1 MKYRPDIDGLRAVAV
16 MPVLFFHAGIPWFPG
31 GFVGVDVF
39 FVISGYLITTII
51 TQEIREG
58 RFSLWRFYERRLRR
72 IAPALL
78 VVCMATVPFAWA
90 WMTPNEFD
98 DFAQSLFATALSV
111 SNFLFWKEVGYFAPA
126 AELKPLLHTWSL
138 AIEEQFYVV
147 LPLLLLLVRPAGRA
161 LAVIAALAVL
171 SFGAT
176 FWLSGIDDA
185 ANFYLLPTRFWELA
199 VGALLALAGPRLRI
213 GNALA
218 RNLASVLG
226 LGLIVGAILFVDGAR
241 TYPGPWTLLPVA
253 GTAILL
259 ALSNGGTWAGRLLS
273 AAPLVGIGLIS
284 YSLYLWHQPLFAFA
298 RIRLFEQVPQQA
310 YLILIAAAVALA
322 WLSWRFI
329 ETPFRD
335 RRRIGTRPAMSAIGV
350 TCLGLF
356 AFGLAADQM
365 EERLERHRD
374 GSIAA
379 SIEDN
384 RRVNIGLSL
393 SCDGRLPL
401 PESCRTSDE
410 PEILVWG
417 DSYAMHL
424 VPGIVASK
432 PDARLVQFTMSF
444 CGPLLDAAPV
454 VYPKYKERWARTCL
468 AYNDH
473 VKTYVESTGSLKYAV
488 LSSYYLQYLDE
499 DDSYLTRDGR
509 LRQAGL
515 AAFREELVHTLRWL
529 RGRGIEP
536 IVFGPPPR
544 TGHDIGN
551 CLARAL
557 WLDES
562 KDRCII
568 AQADFQPAESRI
580 DALLRSLGPEARH
593 FSFIE
598 HLCDGTTCRVHD
610 AATDFYRDGGHLS
623 YGGSRHLGRQFA
635 FADAIMGREPEPP
648 TPAVAA
654 SDYAPFES
662 DGTTPEASGLPVAD

>member
-51 TQEIREG
+51 AQEIREG

-78 VVCMATVPFAWA
+78 VVCAATVPFAWA

-98 DFAQSLFATALSV
+98 DYAQSLFATALSV
-111 SNFLFWKEVGYFAPA
+111 SNFLFWKEVDYFAAA

-147 LPLLLLLVRPAGRA
+147 LPLLLLLVRPLGRA
-161 LAVIAALAVL
+161 FAVIAVLAIL

-176 FWLSGIDDA
+176 FWLSAMDDA

-199 VGALLALAGPRLRI
+199 VGALLALAGPHMRI

-218 RNLASVLG
+218 RNIASVLG

-241 TYPGPWTLLPVA
+241 SYPGPWTLLPVA

-259 ALSNGGTWAGRLLS
+259 TLSNEDTWTGRLLS
-273 AAPLVGIGLIS
+273 TAPLVGIGLIS

-298 RIRLFEQVPQQA
+298 RIRLFEEVPRHT
-310 YLILIAAAVALA
+310 YLVLIAAAITLA
-322 WLSWRFI
+322 WLSWRFV
-329 ETPFRD
+329 EKPFRD
-335 RRRIGTRPAMSAIGV
+335 RRRIGTKPAMAAIGV
-350 TCLGLF
+350 VCVGVF

-374 GSIAA
+374 GAIAVG
-379 SIEDN
+379 IEDN
-384 RRVNIGLSL
+384 RRANFGLDPM
-393 SCDGRLPL
+393 CDGRLPL
-401 PESCRTSDE
+401 PETCRTSDE

-424 VPGIVASK
+424 VPGIVASM
-432 PDARLVQFTMSF
+432 PDAGLVQFTMST
-444 CGPLLDAAPV
+444 CGPLLDVAPV
-454 VYPKYKERWARTCL
+454 IYPRNGERWAATCL

-473 VKTYVESTGSLKYAV
+473 VRTYIENTKSLKYAV
-488 LSSYYLQYLDE
+488 LSSSFMQYLDE
-499 DDSYLTRDGR
+499 DDSYLKQNGSRR
-509 LRQAGL
+509 AGL
-515 AAFREELVHTLRWL
+515 TAFQDEFSRTLQWL
-529 RGRGIEP
+529 RERDIET

-544 TGHDIGN
+544 TGRDTGN

-562 KDRCII
+562 KERCVI
-568 AQADFQPAESRI
+568 AQADIQPLDKQI
-580 DALLRSLGPEARH
+580 DDLLGTIGADARR

-598 HLCDGTTCRVHD
+598 QLCDGTTCRVHD
-610 AATDFYRDGGHLS
+610 GATDFYRDSGHLS
-623 YGGSRHLGRQFA
+623 YAGSRHLGRQLA
-635 FADAIMGREPEPP
+635 FADAIMGPRQAPGE
-648 TPAVAA
+648 TGKAVA
-654 SDYAPFES
+654 
-662 DGTTPEASGLPVAD
+662 DGR